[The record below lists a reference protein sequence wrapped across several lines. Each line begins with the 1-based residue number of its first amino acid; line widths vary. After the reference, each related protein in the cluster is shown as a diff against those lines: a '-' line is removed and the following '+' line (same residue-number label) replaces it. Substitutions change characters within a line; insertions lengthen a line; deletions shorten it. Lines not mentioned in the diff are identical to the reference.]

1 MMKETTLS
9 ISEIYQ
15 KGKENLEKKGVRWN
29 ITPDSALNASVRMN
43 RQYLDALF
51 FEPRFFD
58 PVIPD
63 TSCTIL
69 GAELKTPLF
78 CSPISQTDFMSD
90 EGLVEIARGVHQA
103 GGLMMLG
110 IGGSSELQKSIDLG
124 AKVVKMI
131 KPYQKTDLIYK
142 KLREAEERGCVAV
155 GMDIDHFYGRR
166 VGDKVDRDD
175 LFGPQDTAEIK
186 QVISEAKLPFIIK
199 GVLSSIDAEKAY
211 QLGASA
217 IMVSNHGF
225 ASIDYTVPSMV
236 ALPKIAERF
245 GGKITILVDTGFK
258 TGNDVLKALAFG
270 ARAVGFANSMILAR
284 MADGAA
290 GVELLVNQITAE
302 LRRTMAATGCT
313 SVASVDRSIIRPS
326 PFMRG
331 ERPWS

>member
-1 MMKETTLS
+1 MKETKLS

-15 KGKENLEKKGVRWN
+15 KGKENLEKKGSAWKSP
-29 ITPDSALNASVRMN
+29 PDSNINASVRMN
-43 RQYLDALF
+43 RQYLDSLF

-58 PVIPD
+58 PVTPD
-63 TSCTIL
+63 TTCSIL
-69 GAELKTPLF
+69 GIELETPLF

-90 EGLVEIARGVHQA
+90 DGLVEIARGVHQA
-103 GGLMMLG
+103 GALMMLG

-155 GMDIDHFYGRR
+155 GMDIDHFYGRLVR
-166 VGDKVDRDD
+166 DKVDRDD
-175 LFGPQDTAEIK
+175 LFGPQNTEEIR

-199 GVLSSIDAEKAY
+199 GVLSKIDAEKAC

-217 IMVSNHGF
+217 IMVSNHGS
-225 ASIDYTVPSMV
+225 ASIDFTVPSMM
-236 ALPKIAERF
+236 ALPEISGSF

-270 ARAVGFANSMILAR
+270 ARAVGFASSMLLAY

-290 GVELLVNQITAE
+290 GVELLFNQITAE
-302 LRRTMAATGCT
+302 LRRTMAATGCAT
-313 SVASVDRSIIRPS
+313 VTTVDRSMIRFS
-326 PFMRG
+326 PFLAG
-331 ERPWS
+331 ETPWN